1 LLDVS
6 DGQVRFT
13 YRDYQA
19 NGQQKEMVL
28 PAVEFMRRF
37 LQPVLPKQFVR
48 VRHYGF
54 LAPRYR
60 AQELA
65 RCRALLGDTAE
76 CPPIAT
82 DRESLL
88 REMLGHDPDRCL
100 LCGEGRLRP
109 YQTLQPHP
117 SRRRWVLTVA

>member
-1 LLDVS
+1 MS
-6 DGQVRFT
+6 DGQVYFT

-19 NGQQKEMVL
+19 DGQQKEMVL
-28 PAVEFMRRF
+28 PAVEFIRCF
-37 LQPVLPKQFVR
+37 LQHVLPKQFVR

-60 AQELA
+60 AQKLA
-65 RCRALLGDTAE
+65 RCRALPGNITASLPVE
-76 CPPIAT
+76 T
-82 DRESLL
+82 DRETLL
-88 REMLGHDPDRCL
+88 REMLGHDPDQCL
-100 LCGEGRLRP
+100 HCGEGRLQP

>member
-1 LLDVS
+1 
-6 DGQVRFT
+6 VRFT